1 MRQRVV
7 AREVWQEKQMGGTQ
21 QAASGMEGPEPQG
34 RTWILAVRDGGSGTC
49 SKEGPLN
56 QRPTLELSLWLLGI
70 KQNGGQ
76 PRSWVA
82 SLEAPKFPSPGE

>member
-1 MRQRVV
+1 M
-7 AREVWQEKQMGGTQ
+7 AG
-21 QAASGMEGPEPQG
+21 AAEGHEAAAPRSDGPEPQG
-34 RTWILAVRDGGSGTC
+34 RSRIATVSTDGLETC

-56 QRPTLELSLWLLGI
+56 QMPTWKVSLQLLGI

-82 SLEAPKFPSPGE
+82 RLEAPKFPSPGE